1 MTTGAQQDRGDRD
14 LMTVE
19 EFAAWQRVPIRTV
32 RRRLPT
38 MPGVIKHSREWI
50 RIHVPTY
57 LDRMA
62 SK

>member
-1 MTTGAQQDRGDRD
+1 
-14 LMTVE
+14 MTVE
-19 EFAAWQRVPIRTV
+19 EFAQWQRVPIRTV

-62 SK
+62 TK